1 MHKADSDCKCFVTI
15 LPPTITQNIETT
27 QVKGP
32 DTKLTRTERQFYE
45 QCTLNKK
52 MHTPHNQFYHDQ
64 HVHSTTQCIDA
75 CWCLKKDNLKSC
87 QLAISSIV
95 ELHHLQTQ
103 VDANLAMIKLLLL
116 RFAND
121 LSTKAHVQC
130 LPLTPLRQHPIV
142 HPAEVP
148 VCQVF
153 W

>member
-1 MHKADSDCKCFVTI
+1 MSMHPK
-15 LPPTITQNIETT
+15 Q
-27 QVKGP
+27 
-32 DTKLTRTERQFYE
+32 
-45 QCTLNKK
+45 K
-52 MHTPHNQFYHDQ
+52 MHAPHNQFYHDQ
-64 HVHSTTQCIDA
+64 HVHSTTQYIDA

-103 VDANLAMIKLLLL
+103 VDANLAMIKLLL
-116 RFAND
+116 FGFVHD

-142 HPAEVP
+142 HPAAVP
-148 VCQVF
+148 VCQVL